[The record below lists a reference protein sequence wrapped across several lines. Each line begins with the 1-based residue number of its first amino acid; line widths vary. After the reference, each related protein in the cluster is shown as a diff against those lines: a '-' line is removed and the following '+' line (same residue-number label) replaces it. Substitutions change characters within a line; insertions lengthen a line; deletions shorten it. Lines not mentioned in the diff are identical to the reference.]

1 MSERSDAIG
10 ALYGAMHKLNELGDD
25 DVLLT
30 IICGTLEDL
39 RTKPL
44 PVLTDLAHDADMW
57 ADLAAPVEL
66 EAYLT
71 AIGRRLPETPMH
83 HAARKRIIAGLFRAM
98 SIEDRKRFIEW
109 ATQHQDD
116 PK

>member
-25 DVLLT
+25 YVLLA

-71 AIGRRLPETPMH
+71 ELDTVDDYMVKTNHVTLTCITGFKSLAFERAFIGQKLIHRVGKL
-83 HAARKRIIAGLFRAM
+83 K
-98 SIEDRKRFIEW
+98 
-109 ATQHQDD
+109 
-116 PK
+116 